1 MVRRCFFRCEGT
13 SPLYALPKP
22 EPSRS
27 HWLEFIFNPIFNPI
41 PPTVPN
47 LFLCRHHF
55 TEGCFKNLRSF
66 TSGFAK
72 LLTLRI
78 DAVPTLCGPMG
89 EDVSQHQD
97 CSAYYRPFQHVGCQ
111 TDSPPIISAGTQ
123 TITSVGIQTARFKST
138 SVGTQ
143 FSMGSLKTRVRTKA
157 MQTQVSP
164 LSVDLGTTSHLPDS
178 PLTSTSIKGQ
188 GWRPSKRPRLE
199 LEEEEE
205 SDSSI
210 ESHKEPLDSTYN
222 SGDSVLTE
230 ESDVS
235 FETRLKQNEAKYIVF
250 ESCLKQLFENCPAC
264 QGGCDLQQRRIGT
277 YVAFTQRCL
286 HCSYF
291 RQWESQP
298 MVLNTPIADLQLLA
312 ATDFTGSS
320 FTHLQKW
327 KMDQQHHFQEQ
338 LRLRGSV
345 AVGDEMRADS
355 QEDCDDFVD
364 HSTQTLH
371 VDAPGSSHMSSHNG
385 ELRILSVHG
394 KGEGPLAVDGHDTL
408 VTASEVEALS
418 SPSADHSAA
427 KSLERGELLV
437 RHEELSVQQQTP
449 DTIVIKVEEDIDGG
463 MPTVEDYND
472 FVEHSTQTLHVDAPG
487 SSHMSS
493 HNGELRI
500 LSVYGKGEGPLAVD
514 GHDTLVT
521 ASEVEALS
529 SPSADH
535 SAAKSLERGELLV
548 RHEELSVQQTP
559 DTILIKVEEDIGGGM
574 PTVEDCDDFGDRSTQ
589 RGTTSENLHVDA
601 PGSSRMSSHNGEL
614 RILSV
619 DGKGEGPLAVD
630 GHDTLLTASG
640 KEALSSPSA
649 DHSAAKS
656 LDRGEPLGHPEDL
669 IGAQGG
675 PKLRPRVLSGEG
687 FPDNTKMTIHMVTHT
702 SKKPYVCDQC
712 MKHFST
718 SYNLKKHMR
727 THSGEKPY
735 SCDQCMTRF
744 GTSYNLKKHMRT
756 HSGEKPYSCDQC
768 MTRFGTSYNLR
779 IHMKTHSGEKPYS
792 CDQCMK
798 RFIQNSSL
806 KMHMRTHSAERAYRC
821 DQCMRRFSTSYSL
834 QFHMRTHSGEK
845 PYRCDQCM
853 KHFRQNSVLKD
864 HMRTH
869 SGEKPFG
876 CAQCMKR
883 FGRSST
889 LKIHMK
895 THSGEKPCVS
905 AVQRQLQRH

>member
-27 HWLEFIFNPIFNPI
+27 HWLEFIFNPI

-55 TEGCFKNLRSF
+55 TEGCFKNLRLFS
-66 TSGFAK
+66 SGFAK

-164 LSVDLGTTSHLPDS
+164 LSVDFGTTSHLPDS

-235 FETRLKQNEAKYIVF
+235 FETQPKQNEAKYIVF

-327 KMDQQHHFQEQ
+327 KMDQQHHFQQQ

-355 QEDCDDFVD
+355 QEDCDEFVD

-385 ELRILSVHG
+385 
-394 KGEGPLAVDGHDTL
+394 A
-408 VTASEVEALS
+408 
-418 SPSADHSAA
+418 
-427 KSLERGELLV
+427 
-437 RHEELSVQQQTP
+437 
-449 DTIVIKVEEDIDGG
+449 
-463 MPTVEDYND
+463 
-472 FVEHSTQTLHVDAPG
+472 
-487 SSHMSS
+487 
-493 HNGELRI
+493 LRI

-559 DTILIKVEEDIGGGM
+559 DTILIKVEEDIDGGM

-640 KEALSSPSA
+640 EEALSSPSA

-656 LDRGEPLGHPEDL
+656 LERGEPLGHPEDL

-675 PKLRPRVLSGEG
+675 PKRRPCVLSGEG
-687 FPDNTKMTIHMVTHT
+687 FPRQYQDDHPYGYPHQQEAVRVRPMHEALQYKLQPEETHED
-702 SKKPYVCDQC
+702 S
-712 MKHFST
+712 
-718 SYNLKKHMR
+718 LR
-727 THSGEKPY
+727 GE
-735 SCDQCMTRF
+735 
-744 GTSYNLKKHMRT
+744 
-756 HSGEKPYSCDQC
+756 
-768 MTRFGTSYNLR
+768 
-779 IHMKTHSGEKPYS
+779 
-792 CDQCMK
+792 
-798 RFIQNSSL
+798 
-806 KMHMRTHSAERAYRC
+806 A
-821 DQCMRRFSTSYSL
+821 L
-834 QFHMRTHSGEK
+834 Q
-845 PYRCDQCM
+845 
-853 KHFRQNSVLKD
+853 L
-864 HMRTH
+864 
-869 SGEKPFG
+869 
-876 CAQCMKR
+876 
-883 FGRSST
+883 
-889 LKIHMK
+889 
-895 THSGEKPCVS
+895 
-905 AVQRQLQRH
+905 

>member
-463 MPTVEDYND
+463 MPTVED
-472 FVEHSTQTLHVDAPG
+472 
-487 SSHMSS
+487 
-493 HNGELRI
+493 
-500 LSVYGKGEGPLAVD
+500 
-514 GHDTLVT
+514 
-521 ASEVEALS
+521 
-529 SPSADH
+529 
-535 SAAKSLERGELLV
+535 
-548 RHEELSVQQTP
+548 
-559 DTILIKVEEDIGGGM
+559 
-574 PTVEDCDDFGDRSTQ
+574 CDDFGDRSTQ

>member
-1 MVRRCFFRCEGT
+1 MVRRCFFRCGGT

-27 HWLEFIFNPIFNPI
+27 HWLEFIFNPI

-164 LSVDLGTTSHLPDS
+164 LSVDFGTTSHLPDS

-235 FETRLKQNEAKYIVF
+235 FETQPKQNEAKYIVF
-250 ESCLKQLFENCPAC
+250 ESCLKQLFENCPTC

-327 KMDQQHHFQEQ
+327 KMDQQHHFQQQ

-364 HSTQTLH
+364 
-371 VDAPGSSHMSSHNG
+371 
-385 ELRILSVHG
+385 
-394 KGEGPLAVDGHDTL
+394 
-408 VTASEVEALS
+408 
-418 SPSADHSAA
+418 
-427 KSLERGELLV
+427 
-437 RHEELSVQQQTP
+437 
-449 DTIVIKVEEDIDGG
+449 
-463 MPTVEDYND
+463 
-472 FVEHSTQTLHVDAPG
+472 HSTQTLHVDAPG

-548 RHEELSVQQTP
+548 RHEELSAQQTP
-559 DTILIKVEEDIGGGM
+559 DTIVIKVEEDIDGGM

-640 KEALSSPSA
+640 EEALTSPSA

-675 PKLRPRVLSGEG
+675 PKRRPRVLSGEG

-718 SYNLKKHMR
+718 SFNLKKHMR

-779 IHMKTHSGEKPYS
+779 IHMKTHTGEKPYS

-853 KHFRQNSVLKD
+853 KRFRQNSVLKD
-864 HMRTH
+864 HTRTH

-889 LKIHMK
+889 LKIHMR

-905 AVQRQLQRH
+905 AVQRQLQRP